1 MSSTFTGPL
10 RVNTR
15 QVTSNDG
22 TISADNTGAT
32 VLSQQAAIAGAT
44 AATIVLPAGSIVQGI
59 SNYITTAATTGATGN
74 VTIGGVTVA
83 GLTNVTGVNQAAFG
97 TGVTGV
103 ALLAN
108 VGPTDATVS
117 FTGGAGAVGVLSVTY
132 TQRNPDGT
140 IAPYGSG
147 YTNS

>member
-1 MSSTFTGPL
+1 VLARIITVFPDVIIGAIDSIKPS
-10 RVNTR
+10 R
-15 QVTSNDG
+15 DG
-22 TISADNTGAT
+22 FS
-32 VLSQQAAIAGAT
+32 GAT
-44 AATIVLPAGSIVQGI
+44 AATIVIPAGSIVQGI

-74 VTIGGVTVA
+74 VTIGSTTIA
-83 GLTNVTGVNQAAFG
+83 SLSNVTGVNAGAFT

-108 VGPTDATVS
+108 VGATDATIS
-117 FTGGAGAVGVLSVTY
+117 YTAGAGAVGVLSVTY

-147 YTNS
+147 YTNN

>member
-15 QVTSNDG
+15 QTTSNDG

-32 VLSQQAAIAGAT
+32 VLSQQAALVGT
-44 AATIVLPAGSIVQGI
+44 AAATVTLPAGSIVMGI
-59 SNYITTAATTGATGN
+59 SDYIVTAATTGATGN
-74 VTIGGVTVA
+74 VTINGTTVA

-108 VGPTDATVS
+108 VGTSDATVS
-117 FTGGAGAVGVLSVTY
+117 YTAGAGAVGVFSVTY

-147 YTNS
+147 YTNN

>member
-15 QVTSNDG
+15 QTTSNDG

-44 AATIVLPAGSIVQGI
+44 AATIVIPAGSIVQGI

-74 VTIGGVTVA
+74 VTINSTTVA
-83 GLTNVTGVNQAAFG
+83 GLTNVTGVNNAAFG

-103 ALLAN
+103 ALLSN
-108 VGPTDATVS
+108 VGTTDATVS
-117 FTGGAGAVGVLSVTY
+117 YTAGAGAVGVLSVTY

-140 IAPYGSG
+140 ITPYGSG
-147 YTNS
+147 YTNN

>member
-15 QVTSNDG
+15 QTTSNDG

-44 AATIVLPAGSIVQGI
+44 AATIVIPAGSIVQGI

-74 VTIGGVTVA
+74 VTIGSTTIA
-83 GLTNVTGVNQAAFG
+83 GLTNVTGVNAGAFT

-108 VGPTDATVS
+108 VGATDATIS
-117 FTGGAGAVGVLSVTY
+117 YTAGAGAVGVLSVTY

-147 YTNS
+147 YTNN

>member
-15 QVTSNDG
+15 QTTSNDG

-32 VLSQQAAIAGAT
+32 VLSQQAAIAGT
-44 AATIVLPAGSIVQGI
+44 AAATVTLPAGSIVMGI
-59 SNYITTAATTGATGN
+59 SDYIVTAATTGATGN
-74 VTIGGVTVA
+74 VTINGTTVA

-108 VGPTDATVS
+108 VGTSDATVS
-117 FTGGAGAVGVLSVTY
+117 YTAGAGAVGVFSVTY

-147 YTNS
+147 YTNN

>member
-15 QVTSNDG
+15 QTTSNDG

-44 AATIVLPAGSIVQGI
+44 AATIVIPAGSIVQGI

-74 VTIGGVTVA
+74 VTINSTTVA
-83 GLTNVTGVNQAAFG
+83 GLTNVTGVNNAAFG

-103 ALLAN
+103 ALLSN
-108 VGPTDATVS
+108 VGTTDATVS
-117 FTGGAGAVGVLSVTY
+117 YTAGAGAVGVLSVTY
-132 TQRNPDGT
+132 TQRNSDGT
-140 IAPYGSG
+140 ITPYGSG
-147 YTNS
+147 LTNN

>member
-1 MSSTFTGPL
+1 
-10 RVNTR
+10 
-15 QVTSNDG
+15 
-22 TISADNTGAT
+22 
-32 VLSQQAAIAGAT
+32 
-44 AATIVLPAGSIVQGI
+44 LPAGSIVQGI

-83 GLTNVTGVNQAAFG
+83 GLTNVTGVNEAAFV

-108 VGPTDATVS
+108 VGASDATVS
-117 FTGGAGAVGVLSVTY
+117 FTGGAGAVGVLNVVY

>member
-32 VLSQQAAIAGAT
+32 VLSQQAAIAAGA
-44 AATIVLPAGSIVQGI
+44 AATITLPAGSIVMGI
-59 SNYITTAATTGATGN
+59 ADYLPTGATTGATGN
-74 VTIGGVTVA
+74 VTINGTTVA
-83 GLTNVTGVNQAAFG
+83 TLSNTAGVNNAAFV

-117 FTGGAGAVGVLSVTY
+117 YTAGAGAVGVFSVTY

-140 IAPYGSG
+140 ITPYGSG
-147 YTNS
+147 YTNN